1 MTRPRQLPIDEDRKI
16 RARQIVRRLKKGYPV
31 ALCALDHRSPF
42 ELLAATIL
50 SAQCT
55 DVRVNK
61 VTPELFRLWPNPH
74 MLSQATQT
82 AVESVI
88 HSTGFFRSKAANLIG
103 MARSIVEN
111 HDGDIP
117 QTLVELVKLPGVGR
131 KTANVLLGTAFGITS
146 GVVVDTHVKRISKF
160 LGLTVSDNPEQIEQ
174 DLMITLPKK
183 EWISFSHRLI
193 HHGRKICIARRP
205 QCGCCP
211 LLTVCP
217 RTGLSE
223 LRSE

>member
-117 QTLVELVKLPGVGR
+117 QTLVELVK
-131 KTANVLLGTAFGITS
+131 
-146 GVVVDTHVKRISKF
+146 RISKF

>member
-1 MTRPRQLPIDEDRKI
+1 
-16 RARQIVRRLKKGYPV
+16 
-31 ALCALDHRSPF
+31 
-42 ELLAATIL
+42 
-50 SAQCT
+50 
-55 DVRVNK
+55 
-61 VTPELFRLWPNPH
+61 
-74 MLSQATQT
+74 
-82 AVESVI
+82 
-88 HSTGFFRSKAANLIG
+88 

-146 GVVVDTHVKRISKF
+146 GVVVDTHVKRICKF

-193 HHGRKICIARRP
+193 HHGRKICIARRDN
-205 QCGCCP
+205 
-211 LLTVCP
+211 
-217 RTGLSE
+217 
-223 LRSE
+223 